1 MQKGMIFEVFQT
13 QKGEQMDNNTN
24 TFSVKTLLILA
35 GSYVSFGIGAGFATG
50 AELLQFW
57 APHGSNAIFG
67 LIISAALILLCIAVV
82 SRDCRKY
89 KLVNMEMMYKHYC
102 GKYIGAA
109 IQWFNTLTFFLMVGS
124 MIAGGASSLNQ
135 AFGLPIFAGTVIM
148 LATVLA
154 TALMGMKRLT
164 DILGNIAPII
174 IISVIIIC
182 IFSYM
187 NGTVDFSAGDQL
199 IREKSGL
206 SMSGS
211 LIFSAVLNFTY
222 VVLNMSAYSA
232 NVSTRADH
240 QKELVWGNVL
250 GQFITVLSQT
260 FIFIAFILNAT
271 LVAGTDIPLLM
282 LAQRLGTAFYAFYG
296 IIVVLAT
303 YTTATGMAWVA
314 ASNIQHEDSKWYKP
328 VVAAVCIGA
337 FIFSNFGSFGVLMNL
352 VMKMV
357 SYLGVAFSICVI
369 VSKIYRA
376 VKEPKETSAE

>member
-1 MQKGMIFEVFQT
+1 
-13 QKGEQMDNNTN
+13 MDNKKKNA
-24 TFSVKTLLILA
+24 FSVKTLLILA

-57 APHGSNAIFG
+57 APHGFRAVFG

-89 KLVNMEMMYKHYC
+89 GLTNMDMMYKHYC
-102 GKYIGAA
+102 GKYIGTA
-109 IQWFNTLTFFLMVGS
+109 IRWFNTLTFFLMVGS
-124 MIAGGASSLNQ
+124 MIAGGAASLNQ
-135 AFGLPIFAGTVIM
+135 AFGLPVFAGTVIM
-148 LATVLA
+148 LAAVMI

-174 IISVIIIC
+174 LISVVIIC
-182 IFSYM
+182 VFSYL
-187 NGTVDFSAGDQL
+187 NGTDSFTAGDQL

-206 SMSGS
+206 AMSGS

-250 GQFITVLSQT
+250 GQFVTVLAQT
-260 FIFIAFILNAT
+260 FIFIAFILNASV
-271 LVAGTDIPLLM
+271 VAGTDIPLLM
-282 LAQRLGTAFYAFYG
+282 LAQRLGTGFYTFYG

-314 ASNIQHEDSKWYKP
+314 SSSIQSESSKWYKL
-328 VVAAVCIGA
+328 VVAVVCIGA
-337 FIFSNFGSFGVLMNL
+337 FIFSNFGSFVVLMNI
-352 VMKMV
+352 VMKLV

-376 VKEPKETSAE
+376 VKEH

>member
-1 MQKGMIFEVFQT
+1 M
-13 QKGEQMDNNTN
+13 NNKE
-24 TFSVKTLLILA
+24 TFSVKTMLILA

-57 APHGSNAIFG
+57 APHGAKSILG
-67 LIISAALILLCIAVV
+67 LIISSALVLLCLAVV

-89 KLVNMEMMYKHYC
+89 GLANMEMMYKHYC
-102 GKYIGAA
+102 GKYLGTA
-109 IQWFNTLTFFLMVGS
+109 IRWFNTLTFFLMVGS

-135 AFGLPIFAGTVIM
+135 AFGIPVFVGTLIM
-148 LATVLA
+148 LAAVLA

-174 IISVIIIC
+174 LLSVVVIC

-187 NGTVDFSAGDQL
+187 HGTDGFAVGNQL
-199 IREKSGL
+199 IQEKSGL

-222 VVLNMSAYSA
+222 IVLNMSAYSA

-250 GQFITVLSQT
+250 GQLATVLSQT
-260 FIFIAFILNAT
+260 FIFIAFILNASI
-271 LVAGTDIPLLM
+271 VAGTDIPLLM
-282 LAQRLGTAFYAFYG
+282 LAQRLGNAFYSFYG

-314 ASNIQHEDSKWYKP
+314 SSNIQPEESKWYKL
-328 VVAAVCIGA
+328 VVAIVCIGA
-337 FIFSNFGSFGVLMNL
+337 FIFSNFNTFGVLMNI
-352 VMKMV
+352 VMKAV
-357 SYLGVAFSICVI
+357 SYLGVVFSVCVI

-376 VKEPKETSAE
+376 VKESKAV

>member
-1 MQKGMIFEVFQT
+1 
-13 QKGEQMDNNTN
+13 MDNKKSNA
-24 TFSVKTLLILA
+24 FSVKTLLILA

-57 APHGSNAIFG
+57 APHGFKAIFG

-89 KLVNMEMMYKHYC
+89 GLTNMDMMYKHYC
-102 GKYIGAA
+102 GKYIGTA
-109 IQWFNTLTFFLMVGS
+109 IRWFNTLTFFLMVGS
-124 MIAGGASSLNQ
+124 MIAGGAASLNQ
-135 AFGLPIFAGTVIM
+135 AFGLPVFVGTLIM
-148 LATVLA
+148 LAAVMI

-174 IISVIIIC
+174 LISVVIIC
-182 IFSYM
+182 IFSYI
-187 NGTVDFSAGDQL
+187 NGTDSFTMGDQL

-206 SMSGS
+206 AMSGS

-250 GQFITVLSQT
+250 GQFVTVLSQT
-260 FIFIAFILNAT
+260 FIFIAFILNASV
-271 LVAGTDIPLLM
+271 VAGTDIPLLM
-282 LAQRLGTAFYAFYG
+282 LAQRLGTGFYTFYG

-314 ASNIQHEDSKWYKP
+314 SSSIQPEDSKWYKP
-328 VVAAVCIGA
+328 VVAIVCIGA
-337 FIFSNFGSFGVLMNL
+337 FIFSNFGSFGVLMNI
-352 VMKMV
+352 VMKLV

-376 VKEPKETSAE
+376 VKESK

>member
-1 MQKGMIFEVFQT
+1 MEKKTSG
-13 QKGEQMDNNTN
+13 
-24 TFSVKTLLILA
+24 TFSIKTLLILA

-57 APHGSNAIFG
+57 APHGSKAILG
-67 LIISAALILLCIAVV
+67 LILSSALILLCIAVV

-102 GKYIGAA
+102 GKYIGTA

-124 MIAGGASSLNQ
+124 MIAGGAASLNQ
-135 AFGLPIFAGTVIM
+135 AFGLPTFAGTIIM
-148 LATVLA
+148 LAAVLI

-174 IISVIIIC
+174 ILSVLVIC
-182 IFSYM
+182 IFSYA
-187 NGTVDFSAGDQL
+187 NGTDGFAVGDQL

-211 LIFSAVLNFTY
+211 LIFSAILNFTY

-250 GQFITVLSQT
+250 GQLVTVLSQT
-260 FIFIAFILNAT
+260 FIFIAFILNASI
-271 LVAGTDIPLLM
+271 VAGTDIPLLM
-282 LAQRLGTAFYAFYG
+282 LAQRLGSVFYSFYG

-314 ASNIQHEDSKWYKP
+314 SSNIQPESSKWYKL
-328 VVAAVCIGA
+328 VVTVVCVGA

-352 VMKMV
+352 VMKLV

-376 VKEPKETSAE
+376 VKERRLASGN

>member
-1 MQKGMIFEVFQT
+1 M
-13 QKGEQMDNNTN
+13 NNKN
-24 TFSVKTLLILA
+24 KTFSIKTLLILA

-57 APHGSNAIFG
+57 AAHGAKAIIG

-89 KLVNMEMMYKHYC
+89 KLANMEMMYKHYC
-102 GKYIGAA
+102 GKYIGTA

-135 AFGLPIFAGTVIM
+135 TFGLPTFAGTIIM
-148 LATVLA
+148 LAAVLI
-154 TALMGMKRLT
+154 TALMGMKKLT
-164 DILGNIAPII
+164 DILGHIAPII
-174 IISVIIIC
+174 MIAVFIIC
-182 IFSYM
+182 IYSYI
-187 NGTVDFSAGDQL
+187 NGTDGFTAGDKM
-199 IREKSGL
+199 IREASGL

-232 NVSTRADH
+232 NISTRAEH

-250 GQFITVLSQT
+250 GQFITVLAQT
-260 FIFIAFILNAT
+260 FIFIAFILNASI
-271 LVAGTDIPLLM
+271 VAGTDIPLLM

-314 ASNIQHEDSKWYKP
+314 SSNIQHEDSKWYKL
-328 VVAAVCIGA
+328 VVAIVCIGA
-337 FIFSNFGSFGVLMNL
+337 FVFSNFGSFGVLMNI
-352 VMKMV
+352 VMKLV

-369 VSKIYRA
+369 VSKIYRGI
-376 VKEPKETSAE
+376 KESKGAPAK